1 MHQSSETAG
10 REKTA
15 MLLQSPAAP
24 HICGATCGSVV
35 DTPMNKRTSQ
45 WRLVVALLFSLTLAL
60 TPSLAEARAGS
71 SFGGGFSG
79 MGSRGTRSFEGNG
92 AAPLSRTMETPAPSA
107 GYGAGYGGSFF
118 SRHPFLTGM
127 FGGFLGSMLFGGGFF
142 GHAFGGLFT
151 ILIIGFLIFFL
162 IRLLSGAFAGGGGG
176 FAPRSVGAAA
186 APAQQRYRGRDITVG
201 DADLN
206 AFQSLHAAIQEAWGR
221 ADLAQMRQLMTP
233 EMLSYFSEELTRNS
247 SQGVENRVANVSLV
261 KAELTESWEEGDLQ
275 YATAYMRWTALD
287 YTVRIGAAPS
297 SPGAI
302 VAGDPRVPT
311 EAEEVW
317 TFVRRRGGHWLLSAI
332 QQV

>member
-1 MHQSSETAG
+1 MT
-10 REKTA
+10 
-15 MLLQSPAAP
+15 
-24 HICGATCGSVV
+24 
-35 DTPMNKRTSQ
+35 KRTAQ
-45 WRLVVALLFSLTLAL
+45 WRLFAALLFSLTLAL
-60 TPSLAEARAGS
+60 TPSLAEARAGT

-79 MGSRGTRSFEGNG
+79 MGSRGTRSFENNG
-92 AAPLSRTMETPAPSA
+92 AAPLSRSMETPSA
-107 GYGAGYGGSFF
+107 GIGAGAGFGGGSFF

-142 GHAFGGLFT
+142 GHMFGGLFS
-151 ILIIGFLIFFL
+151 ILLIGFVIFFL
-162 IRLLSGAFAGGGGG
+162 VRLLSGGFASAGRGG

-186 APAQQRYRGRDITVG
+186 APAPRYRGREITVD

-206 AFQSLHAAIQEAWGR
+206 AFQSLHAAIQEAWSR
-221 ADLAQMRQLMTP
+221 SDLAQMRQLMTP

-247 SQGVENRVANVSLV
+247 SQGIQNMVSNVSLV

-287 YTVRIGAAPS
+287 YSVRIGAAPS
-297 SPGAI
+297 SPGAL